1 MGEEKYLLPKE
12 FNFDITKPRWDQG
25 TFFGR
30 LRHFASI
37 TDPRLAIASQKELE
51 AARNLVNDF
60 KRGMMPRG
68 TTVEQIWKARHL
80 EQSAFHPDSGEL
92 MNTFGRMSFQVPG
105 GMAITGLLL
114 QFYKT
119 PFQVASMQWMNQ
131 SFNALVNYTNRNA
144 ASTITKKQMFLAYL
158 TATVTGMGVAV
169 GLNRSA
175 ALATPILA
183 RWVPFAAVASANA
196 VNIPLSRQSEII
208 SGVVITDE
216 NDEPV
221 GNSKK
226 CAIKGITQVVTSR
239 IVMAAPGMLLLPLI
253 VERIKH
259 TKFWRNYKWVHLPF
273 QVIGV
278 GGFLLFM
285 VPIACSLFPQKC
297 KYRFSKL
304 EPEVQESIRAKL
316 GKELDYVYFNK
327 GL

>member
-1 MGEEKYLLPKE
+1 MGKEKISVLKE

-30 LRHFASI
+30 LRHFVSI
-37 TDPRLAIASQKELE
+37 TDPRLAIAGQKELE
-51 AARNLVNDF
+51 AARNLVDDF
-60 KRGMMPRG
+60 KCGMMPRG

-92 MNTFGRMSFQVPG
+92 MNIYGRMSFQVTG
-105 GMAITGLLL
+105 RTAITGFLL

-131 SFNALVNYTNRNA
+131 SYNALVNYTNRNA
-144 ASTITKKQMFLAYL
+144 ASTITKKQMFFAYL
-158 TATVTGMGVAV
+158 TATVTGVGVAV
-169 GLNRSA
+169 WLNRSA

-183 RWVPFAAVASANA
+183 RWVPLVAVSSANA

-208 SGVVITDE
+208 SGIVITDE
-216 NDEPV
+216 HNQPV
-221 GNSKK
+221 GNSRK
-226 CAIKGITQVVTSR
+226 CAIKGITQVVISR
-239 IVMAAPGMLLLPLI
+239 VVMGAPGFILLPLI

-259 TKFWRNYKWVHLPF
+259 TKFWRNHKWAHLPF
-273 QVIGV
+273 QVMGSGV
-278 GGFLLFM
+278 VLLVM
-285 VPIACSLFPQKC
+285 VPISCALFPQIS
-297 KYRFSKL
+297 KYKFSKL